1 MNKLDHCYLEALSE
15 ALKGNLGEA
24 LELRNEADALAS
36 EGFSFSENYGNKYP
50 FIEEA
55 VNTLLG
61 SFDFTRCVR
70 ADGSAY
76 GTRGKCK
83 KGTEEAKQPVEKKAT
98 AQKSGRKVTSPSMVK
113 AGREYSTEERLAM
126 LEQVQNSKWAHM
138 VVPARNPKFRLKQ
151 SWPPP
156 SIGPDESE
164 EKLPKVTNEERNI
177 RRAMDR
183 RSLALMK
190 QISKELNKDEGS
202 LEVLK
207 ELSKRQKTDEKFTAL
222 RSRAVEIV
230 KGLRAQQKKKT
241 DL

>member
-1 MNKLDHCYLEALSE
+1 
-15 ALKGNLGEA
+15 
-24 LELRNEADALAS
+24 
-36 EGFSFSENYGNKYP
+36 
-50 FIEEA
+50 
-55 VNTLLG
+55 
-61 SFDFTRCVR
+61 
-70 ADGSAY
+70 
-76 GTRGKCK
+76 
-83 KGTEEAKQPVEKKAT
+83 
-98 AQKSGRKVTSPSMVK
+98 
-113 AGREYSTEERLAM
+113 
-126 LEQVQNSKWAHM
+126 M